1 MFLKKLLAAI
11 GIAFIASATQAADC
25 AGTDIPAKLQT
36 VKACQ
41 AIDAVRAKH
50 PRATLKGGTIT
61 SIDERSAGVLMV
73 FLKESGPITVDVRG
87 RERPRLERGAEAIFF
102 LDHTDRLV
110 RHVAIARTPAD
121 IY

>member
-1 MFLKKLLAAI
+1 MFLNKLFVAV
-11 GIAFIASATQAADC
+11 GIAFIALSTKAADC

-41 AIDAVRAKH
+41 TIDAVRTKH

-73 FLKESGPITVDVRG
+73 FLKEIGPITVDVRG
-87 RERPRLERGAEAIFF
+87 RERPRLERGAEAVFF
-102 LDHTDRLV
+102 LDRADRLV
-110 RHVAIARTPAD
+110 RHIAVVRTPVD
-121 IY
+121 TY